1 MARVKEFDVELV
13 LDRAAEVFWRLGYE
27 ATSIQDLEEA
37 TGLGRGSLYNAFQ
50 DKQGL
55 FLAALQRYG
64 EKYGATPLRRL
75 DDANVGRGI
84 RGMLEDIVA
93 RMSDPKNPRG
103 CLLTNACLEG
113 AGSAEIAAKVAA
125 KVKLMEDQLERVIN
139 RARQSGQIGADAEP
153 RQLARFYSSVAQSLS
168 VAHKT
173 FGDTTRLHDI
183 IAVAM
188 QAWPT
193 SDSSGRQVCRGLK

>member
-1 MARVKEFDVELV
+1 MARMKEFDVDVV

-37 TGLGRGSLYNAFQ
+37 TGVGRGSLYNAFQ

-75 DDANVGRGI
+75 DDADVRRGI

-103 CLLTNACLEG
+103 CLLTNACLEV
-113 AGSAEIAAKVAA
+113 AGSVEVAAKVAA
-125 KVKLMEDQLERVIN
+125 KVRLMEDKLEGVIN
-139 RARQSGQIGADAEP
+139 RARQSGQIRADVEP
-153 RQLARFYSSVAQSLS
+153 RQLARFYSSVAQGLS

-173 FGDTTRLHDI
+173 FGDTARLHDI

-193 SDSSGRQVCRGLK
+193 SDSASR